1 MKTKNLYRSCFG
13 KGLFSAFFA
22 VRKATDG
29 MKKAV
34 VKVCDFDGAINAP
47 VIRAKNGD
55 CFTVHELLTM
65 DGENSADKTARILKG
80 TGNYSR
86 ACFIARIVSHASR
99 GSIYCPSAI
108 AEAGKE
114 YARINAAQNRHN
126 RAHNAR
132 IENDPEYRAE
142 CAHAELAKRGITM
155 RKAQERYIDAER
167 FTGIC
172 EEQAEMICA
181 VDNFGDDS
189 FLG

>member
-1 MKTKNLYRSCFG
+1 MKTKNLYRSTFG
-13 KGLFSAFFA
+13 RGLVAAFFS

-29 MKKAV
+29 VKKAV
-34 VKVCDFDGAINAP
+34 VKVCDFDGTINAP

-55 CFTVHELLTM
+55 CFTVHELLTT
-65 DGENSADKTARILKG
+65 DGENSANKTARILKG
-80 TGNYSR
+80 TGNYAR
-86 ACFIARIVSHASR
+86 ACFIARIVSRASH
-99 GSIYCPSAI
+99 GGIYCPSAI

-114 YARINAAQNRHN
+114 YAKINAAQNRHN

-132 IENDPEYRAE
+132 IDSEPEYRAE
-142 CAHAELAKRGITM
+142 CAHEELFKRGNAM

-172 EEQAEMICA
+172 EEEAEICS

>member
-1 MKTKNLYRSCFG
+1 MKAKNLYRSTFG
-13 KGLFSAFFA
+13 RGLFSAFFA
-22 VRKATDG
+22 VRKATEG

-34 VKVCDFDGAINAP
+34 IKVCDFDGATNAP

-55 CFTVHELLTM
+55 CFTIHELLTM

-86 ACFIARIVSHASR
+86 ACFIARIVACASN
-99 GSIYCPSAI
+99 GGIYCPSAI
-108 AEAGKE
+108 AEAGKD

-132 IENDPEYRAE
+132 IDSDAEYRAE
-142 CAHAELAKRGITM
+142 CAHEELMKRGTAM
-155 RKAQERYIDAER
+155 RKAMDRYTDCER

-172 EEQAEMICA
+172 DEQAEICG
-181 VDNFGDDS
+181 VDYFGDDS
-189 FLG
+189 FLN

>member
-1 MKTKNLYRSCFG
+1 MKTKNLYRSTFG
-13 KGLFSAFFA
+13 RGLVAAFFA
-22 VRKATDG
+22 VRKATGG

-47 VIRAKNGD
+47 VIRLKNGNLL
-55 CFTVHELLTM
+55 TVHELLTT

-86 ACFIARIVSHASR
+86 ACFIARIVSCASR
-99 GSIYCPSAI
+99 GGIYCPAAI

-126 RAHNAR
+126 RAHNSR
-132 IENDPEYRAE
+132 IESDPEYRAE
-142 CAHAELAKRGITM
+142 CAHAELTKRGTVM
-155 RKAQERYIDAER
+155 RKAQERYIDCDR
-167 FTGIC
+167 FVGIC
-172 EEQAEMICA
+172 DEQAEICA

>member
-13 KGLFSAFFA
+13 KGILAAFFA
-22 VRKATDG
+22 VRKATGG

-34 VKVCDFDGAINAP
+34 VKVCDVDGAINAP
-47 VIRAKNGD
+47 VIRTKSGNVL
-55 CFTVHELLTM
+55 TVHELLTT
-65 DGENSADKTARILKG
+65 DGENAGAKTARILKG

-86 ACFIARIVSHASR
+86 ACFVARLVSHASR
-99 GSIYCPSAI
+99 GGIYCPSAI
-108 AEAGKE
+108 AEAGKD

-132 IENDPEYRAE
+132 IDSDSEYRAE
-142 CAHAELAKRGITM
+142 CAHAELTKRGTAM
-155 RKAQERYIDAER
+155 RKAMDRYTDCEK

-172 EEQAEMICA
+172 DEEAEVCN
-181 VDNFGDDS
+181 VENFGDDS

>member
-1 MKTKNLYRSCFG
+1 MNNKTLYRHSFG

-22 VRKATDG
+22 VRKSTAG

-65 DGENSADKTARILKG
+65 DGENAGAKTARILKG

-86 ACFIARIVSHASR
+86 ACFIARIVAAASS
-99 GSIYCPSAI
+99 GGIYCPAAI
-108 AEAGKE
+108 EEAGRD
-114 YARINAAQNRHN
+114 YAKINAAQNRHN

-132 IENDPEYRAE
+132 IESDPEYRAE
-142 CAHAELAKRGITM
+142 CAHEELMKRGTAM
-155 RKAQERYIDAER
+155 RKAQERYISAER

-172 EEQAEMICA
+172 DEQAEICS

>member
-1 MKTKNLYRSCFG
+1 
-13 KGLFSAFFA
+13 
-22 VRKATDG
+22 

-55 CFTVHELLTM
+55 CFTVHELLTT

-86 ACFIARIVSHASR
+86 ACFVARLVAHASS
-99 GSIYCPSAI
+99 GGIYCPSAI
-108 AEAGKE
+108 ADAGRN
-114 YARINAAQNRHN
+114 YAKVEAAQNRHN

-132 IENDPEYRAE
+132 IDSDPEYRDE
-142 CAHAELAKRGITM
+142 CAHEELTKRGTAM
-155 RKAQERYIDAER
+155 RKAMDRYTDCER
-167 FTGIC
+167 FVGIC
-172 EEQAEMICA
+172 DEEAEVCNI
-181 VDNFGDDS
+181 DNFGDDS

>member
-13 KGLFSAFFA
+13 KGLVAAFFA
-22 VRKATDG
+22 VRKATG
-29 MKKAV
+29 GTKKAV

-47 VIRAKNGD
+47 VIRLKNGNLL
-55 CFTVHELLTM
+55 TVHEMLTT
-65 DGENSADKTARILKG
+65 DGENSASKTARVLKG
-80 TGNYSR
+80 TGNYAR
-86 ACFIARIVSHASR
+86 ACFISRIVACASH
-99 GSIYCPSAI
+99 GGIYCPSAI

-132 IENDPEYRAE
+132 IDADPEYRSE
-142 CAHAELAKRGITM
+142 CAHEELMKRGMAM
-155 RKAQERYIDAER
+155 RKAQERYIDCEK

-172 EEQAEMICA
+172 EEEAEICS

>member
-1 MKTKNLYRSCFG
+1 MNKKTLYRSCFG

-22 VRKATDG
+22 ARKVTAG

-34 VKVCDFDGAINAP
+34 IKVCDFDGVANSP

-55 CFTVHELLTM
+55 IFTIHELLTM
-65 DGENSADKTARILKG
+65 DGENSSDKTARVLKG

-86 ACFIARIVSHASR
+86 ACFIARLVSHASH
-99 GSIYCPSAI
+99 GGIYCPAAI
-108 AEAGKE
+108 AEAGKD
-114 YARINAAQNRHN
+114 YARIEAAQNRHN

-132 IENDPEYRAE
+132 IDNDPEYRAE
-142 CAHAELAKRGITM
+142 CAHAELTKRGMDM
-155 RKAQERYIDAER
+155 RKAQERYIDCDR
-167 FTGIC
+167 FVGIC
-172 EEQAEMICA
+172 EEQAEITN

>member
-1 MKTKNLYRSCFG
+1 MNNKTLYRSCFG
-13 KGLFSAFFA
+13 KGLLAAFFA
-22 VRKATDG
+22 VRKATEG

-47 VIRAKNGD
+47 VIRLKNGNLL
-55 CFTVHELLTM
+55 TVHELLTT
-65 DGENSADKTARILKG
+65 DGENAGAKTARILKG
-80 TGNYSR
+80 TGNYPR
-86 ACFIARIVSHASR
+86 ACFIARIVSHASH
-99 GSIYCPSAI
+99 GGIYCPAAI

-132 IENDPEYRAE
+132 IDVDPEYRAE
-142 CAHAELAKRGITM
+142 CAHEELFRRGTVM
-155 RKAQERYIDAER
+155 RKAQERYIDCEK

-172 EEQAEMICA
+172 EEQAEICA

-189 FLG
+189 FLW